1 MTDEMT
7 IDRESETRLEARST
21 SAQEL
26 LHQWL
31 AERRSEGYCPAQIF
45 NATLASGW
53 TREAAVAAMG
63 HVMGDMVTQKE
74 LDLLL
79 RGTPEPDLNDS
90 PSSVVVEGREV
101 QILFEMQN
109 PRVVVFGG
117 LLSDD
122 ECDQI
127 VEIAWSRV
135 QRSTVMSDEDFDGGV
150 VSDIRTSQG
159 AFLKRGEF
167 DVCNRIDARIEVLLN
182 WPIDCTE
189 DLQVLRYEKGGEY
202 KAHYDFFDTAAGH
215 WTPTLR
221 RGGAPVRHFADIPQY
236 TASRRRHS
244 IPRCAFGGAR
254 AQGCCGLLRLQ
265 NTRFLEPHTAR
276 RFARDRGGEVGG
288 GQMVPSR
295 PASLSENIMT
305 AVRSRHVA
313 VEPGDLGRTVKARE
327 HH

>member
-1 MTDEMT
+1 MTDEMI

-221 RGGAPVRHFADIPQY
+221 RGGH
-236 TASRRRHS
+236 
-244 IPRCAFGGAR
+244 RCGT
-254 AQGCCGLLRLQ
+254 LLTYLS
-265 NTRFLEPHTAR
+265 TPL
-276 RFARDRGGEVGG
+276 RGGGTLFPDVPLEVRARKG
-288 GQMVPSR
+288 
-295 PASLSENIMT
+295 
-305 AVRSRHVA
+305 VA
-313 VEPGDLGRTVKARE
+313 VYFGYRTPDFLSRTLHAGSPVIEGEKWAAVKWFRQGP
-327 HH
+327 HL